1 MGEVYQ
7 AHDSKL
13 GRDVASRFCPCAHR
27 KMNVVGQTIS
37 HYRILQKLGGDMGL
51 KFFGPVSVSGI
62 RSGSCGPLR
71 ESESDCV
78 QEFGKC

>member
-27 KMNVVGQTIS
+27 KMNAW
-37 HYRILQKLGGDMGL
+37 
-51 KFFGPVSVSGI
+51 SVKPFPITESSKSSGATW
-62 RSGSCGPLR
+62 
-71 ESESDCV
+71 V
-78 QEFGKC
+78 